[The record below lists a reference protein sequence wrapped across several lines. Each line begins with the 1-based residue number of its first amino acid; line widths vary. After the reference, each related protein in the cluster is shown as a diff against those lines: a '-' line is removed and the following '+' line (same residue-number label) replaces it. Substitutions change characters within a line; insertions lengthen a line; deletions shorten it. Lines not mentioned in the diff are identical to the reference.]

1 MGMLKIIG
9 GYLAGRTILSVPGE
23 NTRPPLARVRES
35 VGNIL
40 QTRVVGSKVLDLFAG
55 TGSYSFELLSRGAER
70 AILIDKN
77 PRAVE
82 IIKKNA
88 AKLGLQSQTQVVH
101 ADALDMI
108 KRFMQSRETFDI
120 IIVAPPY
127 FTRLD
132 QAAMKML
139 SSKNLLGPD
148 GIIVLQQA
156 RKERF
161 HNEYGLLKLRKTY
174 NYGDTRI
181 STYISSEPHG

>member
-1 MGMLKIIG
+1 MLKIIG

-108 KRFMQSRETFDI
+108 KRFMQSRAVSYTHL
-120 IIVAPPY
+120 A
-127 FTRLD
+127 
-132 QAAMKML
+132 
-139 SSKNLLGPD
+139 SC
-148 GIIVLQQA
+148 
-156 RKERF
+156 
-161 HNEYGLLKLRKTY
+161 
-174 NYGDTRI
+174 RI
-181 STYISSEPHG
+181 SHPGSSSTGRPCSRAVCSFMSA